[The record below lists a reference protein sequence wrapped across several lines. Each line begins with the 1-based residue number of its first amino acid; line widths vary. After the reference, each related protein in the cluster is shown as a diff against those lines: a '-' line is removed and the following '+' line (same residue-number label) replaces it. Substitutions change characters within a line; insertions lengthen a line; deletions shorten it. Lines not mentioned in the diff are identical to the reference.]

1 LNPPP
6 RPRIEEPGTLELIA
20 PHRLPDQGCLDKVN
34 CTHMLRKETPRKAG
48 CGGQVPVVEASG
60 VVTNLHC
67 RPANSATPQGPENKI
82 RTHADNESGPQEP
95 P

>member
-48 CGGQVPVVEASG
+48 CGGQVPVVRGEWRG
-60 VVTNLHC
+60 D
-67 RPANSATPQGPENKI
+67 RPALQAREFGDSQGPENKI